1 MRVMTWNLWWR
12 FGPWERRREAI
23 LEVLRAERPD
33 VLGLQEVWERPG
45 ENLAEWLA
53 AELGMHWA
61 WAPGEVLPHWR
72 ERVGG
77 DDPFGV
83 GNAVLSR
90 WPIAETAVLRLPT
103 AGGPAEVRT
112 ALFALLAADPEP
124 VPFFTTHLHSGVAGS
139 AVRCEQVR
147 ALAGFVAEQRR
158 ELPFPAVLTG
168 DFNAEPDSD
177 EIRLLGGWLTEP
189 AVPGQVLV
197 DAWRFAEPGQPW
209 ATWDGGNPYIADAAW
224 FDARIDYVHVGL
236 PGRPVLGRVRGVRRA
251 GDGPVAGVWP
261 SDHAAVLAELQEG

>member
-1 MRVMTWNLWWR
+1 MTWNLWWR

-23 LEVLRAERPD
+23 LEVLRTERPD
-33 VLGLQEVWERPG
+33 VCGLQEVWERPG

-53 AELGMHWA
+53 AELGLHWA

-72 ERVGG
+72 EKIG

-103 AGGPAEVRT
+103 ANGPAEVRT
-112 ALFALLAADPEP
+112 ALYALLEGDPER
-124 VPFFTTHLHSGVAGS
+124 VPFFTTHLTSAPGGSGV
-139 AVRCEQVR
+139 RCTQVR
-147 ALAGFVAEQRR
+147 ALAEFVAQQRGD
-158 ELPFPAVLTG
+158 LPFPPVVTG

-177 EIRLLGGWLTEP
+177 EMRLFGGSATAP
-189 AVPGQVLV
+189 VVPGQVLV
-197 DAWRFAEPGQPW
+197 DAWRYAEPGQPW
-209 ATWDGGNPYIADAAW
+209 ATWDGRNPYVADVGSYS
-224 FDARIDYVHVGL
+224 ARIDYVHVGL
-236 PGRPVLGRVRGVRRA
+236 PGRPGLGQVRSVRRT

-261 SDHAAVLAELQEG
+261 SDHAAVLVELKPLTGV